1 MNTKKYVATF
11 TEGLLATKPND
22 PNVHETFVAA
32 KGREASEDELTAEQ
46 KALAEVDALE
56 KGKTI
61 FHRDEDGC
69 PIIWNYQVKGFLKEA
84 FKALRRDPNSATA
97 NIKAYKSIIDG
108 NVFVEPRKIRLEL
121 PEGAELGT
129 CQRPLRAQTL
139 QGERV
144 ALASSEEAPAGTKIS
159 FSVMTLCPGLD
170 KALDECWTYAR
181 LRFMGAWRNSGKGA
195 AIVEC
200 VDAGTPEPAPK
211 KEEGEAPA
219 KKRGRPKKVVE
230 DED

>member
-1 MNTKKYVATF
+1 MSCAR
-11 TEGLLATKPND
+11 
-22 PNVHETFVAA
+22 
-32 KGREASEDELTAEQ
+32 KGNNFPVTM
-46 KALAEVDALE
+46 
-56 KGKTI
+56 
-61 FHRDEDGC
+61 C
-69 PIIWNYQVKGFLKEA
+69 KGFLKEA

-170 KALDECWTYAR
+170 KALDECWAYAR

-195 AIVEC
+195 AVVEC
-200 VDAGTPEPAPK
+200 IDHGTPEPEPSGNDEAPK
-211 KEEGEAPA
+211 KR
-219 KKRGRPKKVVE
+219 RGRPPKKAVVE
-230 DED
+230 EE